1 MADPS
6 TDKRR
11 YVNVYLDLKTIER
24 IDNYRFDHHIP
35 SRTEA
40 IRRLILAALP
50 PVRQNNTKKS

>member
-1 MADPS
+1 MAESP

-24 IDNYRFDHHIP
+24 IDNYRFEKRIP

-50 PVRQNNTKKS
+50 PVRQNNTKTS